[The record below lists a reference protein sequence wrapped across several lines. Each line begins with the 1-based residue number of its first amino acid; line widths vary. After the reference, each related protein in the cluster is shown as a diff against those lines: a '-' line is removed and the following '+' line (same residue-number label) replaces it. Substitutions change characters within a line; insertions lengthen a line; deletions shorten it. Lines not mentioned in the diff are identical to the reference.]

1 MQISVSGRAN
11 CAQTGQNR
19 KSSARDKIRPLGAC
33 ALSYWSK
40 HPYTAWPMA
49 EPLKNQ
55 FGTDVPRRIGDQIAA
70 VSTKFDKRA
79 FMRDTLDGYDALEL
93 MPRARHIARQLR
105 AHLPPKYPEALRI
118 LMKSIGPRPVRGEA
132 EGMASFYYAPH
143 TYFVSEY
150 GLDDFEASM
159 QAQYELT
166 QRFTAEFSIR
176 PFLEKHPDATLARL
190 REWTKDESPHVRRL
204 VSEGTRPRLPW
215 ASRLREFQK
224 NPAPVLALLELLKDD
239 PELYVRRSVANNLND
254 IGKDHPEILV
264 DTAKRWL
271 QNASAER
278 AWIVNHSLRSAIKR
292 TESGALAA
300 LGFDGVANVAVRDVS
315 ISPERARTGQ
325 SVTIR
330 VTVANKESAL
340 QRVLVDLRVHFVK
353 AGGHTSTKTFKL
365 RTLELGAKESVTM
378 QKTISLA
385 QLTTRK
391 HYPGTHRVELLLNG
405 MAKRLGEFEI
415 VTR

>member
-1 MQISVSGRAN
+1 
-11 CAQTGQNR
+11 
-19 KSSARDKIRPLGAC
+19 
-33 ALSYWSK
+33 
-40 HPYTAWPMA
+40 MA
-49 EPLKNQ
+49 EPLKNS
-55 FGTDVPRRIGDQIAA
+55 FSADVPRRISEQISA
-70 VSTKFDKRA
+70 VTSKFDKRA
-79 FMRDTLDGYDALEL
+79 FMRDTLNGYEALEL
-93 MPRARHIARQLR
+93 MPRARHIAKKLR
-105 AHLPPKYPEALRI
+105 EHLPPKYPEALKI

-132 EGMASFYYAPH
+132 EGMAAFYYAPH

-176 PFLEKHPDATLARL
+176 PFLERHPELTLARL
-190 REWTKDESPHVRRL
+190 HEWSKDESAHVRRL

-215 ASRLREFQK
+215 ASRLRAFQK
-224 NPAPVLALLELLKDD
+224 DPAPVLALLELLKDD

-254 IGKDHPEILV
+254 IGKDHPDILV
-264 DTAKRWL
+264 ATARRWL
-271 QNASAER
+271 IDASPER

-292 TESGALAA
+292 TEGGALAA
-300 LGFDGVANVAVRDVS
+300 LGFDGVANVSVKNVS
-315 ISPERARTGQ
+315 ITPERARTGQ
-325 SVTIR
+325 SVTIK
-330 VTVANKESAL
+330 VTVANKEEAK

-353 AGGHTSTKTFKL
+353 SSGQTSAKTFKL
-365 RTLELGAKESVTM
+365 RTLELAGKEAVSM

-391 HYPGTHRVELLLNG
+391 HYPGVHRVELLLNG
-405 MAKRLGEFEI
+405 KAKKLGAFEI